1 MRFQSNQRIKIPLL
15 WTYSCIRAFKSS
27 NVILLFFRALIIIY
41 YLFLKGSKLNQNFKN
56 CWVWISIALFQL
68 AYQYLFTLWCTF
80 WMPPNKQINT
90 CLTIKQP
97 HHYWPIERCLN
108 WTSNHIPLNTPK
120 QCHSFMCSRSHYV
133 LSFSCLSLKSNLWEQ
148 FIKLHCLMSIN
159 CSGL

>member
-1 MRFQSNQRIKIPLL
+1 MYKGFQIIKR
-15 WTYSCIRAFKSS
+15 YSFVFPCPHYY
-27 NVILLFFRALIIIY
+27 LLFIFKRVKIKSKSQELLSLNFDCLI
-41 YLFLKGSKLNQNFKN
+41 ST
-56 CWVWISIALFQL
+56 CVSIF
-68 AYQYLFTLWCTF
+68 WCTF

-90 CLTIKQP
+90 SLTIKQP

-108 WTSNHIPLNTPK
+108 WTSNHIPLNTPE
-120 QCHSFMCSRSHYV
+120 QWHSFSLSHYV